1 MSEEVQEQRKQI
13 SSGSLP
19 SVLSEMQK
27 IITEFKDGMPDYIDK
42 MLKEKLPPST
52 QPYGQEDRVSLLAPI
67 DREFDPKVQHVSST
81 LEQIVVG
88 VTDTATKIVSG
99 TNRNTSS
106 PQTSRDIVSPQT
118 NKDVGSRIK
127 IITDAGCDVNKDDS
141 SSGFFFYLGFRP
153 RPFTNLRTARERG
166 GHFFISSLPLPPA
179 LQTLRYWPSDNCRE
193 LTSTHSC
200 QPDSNREPLVSKR
213 KSLTTQ
219 LRPLK
224 PTLFGWRAIF
234 K

>member
-141 SSGFFFYLGFRP
+141 SSGFFFLSGF
-153 RPFTNLRTARERG
+153 
-166 GHFFISSLPLPPA
+166 SSTTIHESQDCKGKGRAFLYFL
-179 LQTLRYWPSDNCRE
+179 TT
-193 LTSTHSC
+193 TSTRFA
-200 QPDSNREPLVSKR
+200 D
-213 KSLTTQ
+213 T
-219 LRPLK
+219 
-224 PTLFGWRAIF
+224 
-234 K
+234 